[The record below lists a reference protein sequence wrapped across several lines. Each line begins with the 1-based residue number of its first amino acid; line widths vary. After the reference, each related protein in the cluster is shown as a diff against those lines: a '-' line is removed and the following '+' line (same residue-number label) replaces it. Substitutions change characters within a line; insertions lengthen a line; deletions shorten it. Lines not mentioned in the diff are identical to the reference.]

1 MSKATYQMKI
11 PVFIVSVLMGI
22 YLVEQFTKMTAL
34 TNVKKQLDL
43 WGTIIL
49 ATVFLFGY
57 TFSVIGRV
65 RSLNKARH
73 NPFNKTTFASVVV
86 LVVFAI
92 FVLVILTQ
100 GISSRMYS
108 LLYQYLPGYVTPTG
122 FHGYYDLYLLY
133 RLFRFSDIYVILY
146 FGVVIF
152 RFLTDISVVS
162 YYFPI
167 LYDMR
172 QWIEYV
178 PHNAA
183 YQATLFAGGVGLII
197 LGVRALVG
205 REPGLIEL
213 EKV

>member
-11 PVFIVSVLMGI
+11 PVFIVSVIMGI
-22 YLVEQFTKMTAL
+22 YLVEQFTKITVI

-43 WGTIIL
+43 WGTVIL

-57 TFSVIGRV
+57 VFSVVGRI
-65 RSLNKARH
+65 RSLNKARST
-73 NPFNKTTFASVVV
+73 PFNKTTFANIVVMAIFV
-86 LVVFAI
+86 I
-92 FVLVILTQ
+92 FVLVIMTQ
-100 GISSRMYS
+100 GISSRLYS

-146 FGVVIF
+146 FGVVLF
-152 RFLTDISVVS
+152 RFLTDIGVVS
-162 YYFPI
+162 YYVPA
-167 LYDMR
+167 LWNAR

-178 PHNAA
+178 PANAA
-183 YQATLFAGGVGLII
+183 YQATTLAGAVGLVI